1 MEEQMETVLED
12 DRDGTEDVDEGVC
25 DGGGDGDSVRG
36 R

>member
-12 DRDGTEDVDEGVC
+12 DRDGTEDVDEGVS
-25 DGGGDGDSVRG
+25 DGGDGDSVRG